1 MRLVRS
7 EILKIRTT
15 NVWWLFA
22 LGALGMLVIAFFFNA
37 RSLYFALN
45 PPEGMSP
52 QEAAQLAALA
62 SPEVITPYLAT
73 SGQYFGLMFVLLL
86 GIITVTNEFHHQTA
100 TTTFLTTPHR
110 TAVIAAKAAAAAI
123 FGFIIFVVTTAI
135 TIPATAV
142 YLSAQDVPTA
152 FGDWPVTRSI
162 LLNGL
167 AYGLWAL
174 IGVGIGV
181 LIRSQIAATVTAL
194 VVYLVGTNALG
205 LIIGLLADWL
215 KAEWINDVIW
225 ALPAQ
230 ASGLMVSGDS
240 MPDQPQYWVGALVLL
255 GWAVVTGGIGT
266 LIMRNRDIS

>member
-22 LGALGMLVIAFFFNA
+22 LGALGMLALAFLVNA
-37 RSLYFALN
+37 FSLYVALN
-45 PPEGMSP
+45 PPENMAP
-52 QEAAQLAALA
+52 QDSAQLAALA
-62 SPEVITPYLAT
+62 TPEVMTSYLAT

-110 TAVIAAKAAAAAI
+110 TAVIAAKAVAAAI
-123 FGFIIFVVTTAI
+123 FGLIIFVVTTAI
-135 TIPATAV
+135 TIPATMV
-142 YLSAQDVPTA
+142 FLNAQDVETA

-174 IGVGIGV
+174 IGIGVGV

-194 VVYLVGTNALG
+194 VVYLVGTNALA
-205 LIIGLLADWL
+205 LLVSLLAGWL
-215 KAEWINDVIW
+215 DAEWINDVIW

-230 ASGLMVSGDS
+230 ASALMVSGDS
-240 MPDQPQYWVGALVLL
+240 MPGQPQYWVGALVLL
-255 GWAVVTGGIGT
+255 GWAVVTGAVGT